1 MLLHIFNFYAII
13 SLMTETNKNPQAE
26 QQYEYNQMS
35 HVLRATEYLNG
46 ANNPEELATRREELF
61 RYYNELHQS
70 GLADVQD
77 RRNDWLEADS
87 GSSHTQAETEGEIN
101 FSRGRVGRVTDVT
114 RDLVGT
120 ILNTTSQ
127 KAQEFMAGGDADI
140 WREVQRR
147 ASTGVSGVDSRYVQ
161 EPLKGA
167 SSDSARSAMRMAL
180 DADIWREVQRRA
192 STGVSGVDSRYVQEP
207 LKGASSQMM
216 KNVFMRILS
225 DARERYPGYDGMFG
239 SSQFRYGFRQGAYGG
254 ARTGERS
261 NGQPY
266 AGSRGYH
273 SQNEQ
278 RQTPPPSRPNYNT
291 SPRPAYETDIDV
303 QVMQLRGQGMK
314 DTSIARKLARQYHP
328 DMDGGSEDAMK
339 YINNLFAKKS

>member
-1 MLLHIFNFYAII
+1 
-13 SLMTETNKNPQAE
+13 
-26 QQYEYNQMS
+26 
-35 HVLRATEYLNG
+35 
-46 ANNPEELATRREELF
+46 
-61 RYYNELHQS
+61 
-70 GLADVQD
+70 
-77 RRNDWLEADS
+77 
-87 GSSHTQAETEGEIN
+87 
-101 FSRGRVGRVTDVT
+101 
-114 RDLVGT
+114 
-120 ILNTTSQ
+120 
-127 KAQEFMAGGDADI
+127 
-140 WREVQRR
+140 
-147 ASTGVSGVDSRYVQ
+147 
-161 EPLKGA
+161 
-167 SSDSARSAMRMAL
+167 
-180 DADIWREVQRRA
+180 
-192 STGVSGVDSRYVQEP
+192 
-207 LKGASSQMM
+207 MM

-314 DTSIARKLARQYHP
+314 DKLIARKLARQYHP